1 MSSRLTIFVT
11 LLFLALVMLGGY
23 AFLAHLGHHIK
34 AHESQRQTAAANI
47 VQNLV
52 DSGSLSLDIDGE
64 EADELRW
71 SIADVA
77 NTSVGVSHLVANYC
91 GLATLISIFGASVC
105 ITSLLLGGGRSIRRK
120 SIESTSQVTQV
131 DHVA

>member
-1 MSSRLTIFVT
+1 MSRRLTIFIT
-11 LLFLALVMLGGY
+11 LLFLAMVMLGGY
-23 AFLAHLGHHIK
+23 AFLAHLGYHIK
-34 AHESQRQTAAANI
+34 AHEYHRQTAAESI
-47 VQNLV
+47 VKNLL
-52 DSGSLSLDIDGE
+52 DSGSLSLDIDSKQAE
-64 EADELRW
+64 ELRW

-105 ITSLLLGGGRSIRRK
+105 ITSLLLDGGCSTRRK
-120 SIESTSQVTQV
+120 SIESTSHATQV